1 MGFRYLDIITASFV
15 AVLLISNIASTKILD
30 LGPFTFD
37 GGTILF
43 PLAYIFGD
51 ILTEV
56 YGFRRSRRV
65 IWIGVVWAG
74 VAAGTFALVDA
85 LPSADFYEA
94 EESFSAI
101 LGQTPRIVAGSL
113 AAILVGEL
121 TNSVLLARLKIATA
135 GRMLWLRTISSTV
148 VGQAVDT
155 AVFLGIAF
163 GGIWTAGE
171 LWDVF
176 QSNYVFKVG
185 VEVALTPVTYVVVR
199 WLKRSE
205 GVDVYDARIALN
217 PFGPRAARPSPP
229 A

>member
-1 MGFRYLDIITASFV
+1 MRFRYLDIITASFV
-15 AVLLISNIASTKILD
+15 AVLLISNIASTKVLD

-65 IWIGVVWAG
+65 IGIGVVWAAI
-74 VAAGTFALVDA
+74 AAGTFALVDA

-121 TNSVLLARLKIATA
+121 TNSVLLARLKVATA

-163 GGIWTAGE
+163 GGLWTAGE

-185 VEVALTPVTYVVVR
+185 VEVALTPLTYVVVR

-217 PFGPRAARPSPP
+217 PFAPRAPRPSPP

>member
-1 MGFRYLDIITASFV
+1 MRFRYLDIITASFV

-30 LGPFTFD
+30 LWRFTFD

-56 YGFRRSRRV
+56 YGFQRSRRV

-74 VAAGTFALVDA
+74 GVAGVFAIVDA

-94 EESFSAI
+94 GESFSAI

-113 AAILVGEL
+113 AAIFVGEL
-121 TNSVLLARLKIATA
+121 TNSALLARLKVATA
-135 GRMLWLRTISSTV
+135 GRMLWLRTIASTV

-155 AVFLGIAF
+155 AVFLLIAF
-163 GGIWTAGE
+163 GGVFAAGE
-171 LWDVF
+171 LWDLF
-176 QSNYVFKVG
+176 ASNYVFKVG
-185 VEVALTPVTYVVVR
+185 VEIAFTPITYLIVR

-205 GVDVYDARIALN
+205 GIDAYDDDLVLN
-217 PFGPRAARPSPP
+217 PFARGSRGVKAAS
-229 A
+229 